1 MKTRIDKY
9 ILEKSEEL
17 VFITIDETNELSLEG
32 YEVPE
37 GGLKVPLKSDVLVK
51 SIKDNKAQEELNMMS
66 MVDAML
72 FIQGVDE
79 DFMYNC
85 EYDKFIEFFSKK
97 VNFDYMQ
104 YLGFM
109 SNKSYT
115 EGEIT
120 DALVYIKSF
129 LRREPENVD
138 ALYQF
143 AIICQELA
151 IRYQKD
157 EELESMND
165 FLMAAL
171 YSLEKIVD
179 LDDKFSLAYYQ
190 LGFHYSNQKQFV
202 KSKLIWEKALDYGI
216 DEDLAGEIQD
226 NLEKIDFKV
235 RYEEGYNLVFQ
246 GRAEEGLQK
255 LLPLEQDNPDWWN
268 LLFIISVAYK
278 SLGDLG
284 EAKKYL
290 EKILIIRPT
299 QVDTL
304 VEMALCLAEEGNLEG
319 AIEFLTKASKLR
331 KDNPE
336 ILCNLG
342 MAYLHNGNYDEA
354 KYYIEMAYEI
364 DPTDEV
370 TVACMRQL

>member
-17 VFITIDETNELSLEG
+17 VFITIDETNELNMEG

-143 AIICQELA
+143 SIICQELA

>member
-9 ILEKSEEL
+9 VLEKSEEL
-17 VFITIDETNELSLEG
+17 VFITIDETNELNLEG
-32 YEVPE
+32 YEVPK

-85 EYDKFIEFFSKK
+85 EYDKFIDIFSKK
-97 VNFDYMQ
+97 VDFDYMQ

-129 LRREPENVD
+129 LRREPDNIDV
-138 ALYQF
+138 LYQF

-165 FLMAAL
+165 FLMASL
-171 YSLEKIVD
+171 YSLEKIID

-190 LGFHYSNQKQFV
+190 LGFHYSNQKQFI
-202 KSKLIWEKALDYGI
+202 KSKLIWERALDCGI
-216 DEDLAGEIQD
+216 DEDLAGEIRD

-304 VEMALCLAEEGNLEG
+304 VEMALCLAEEGNMEG

>member
-143 AIICQELA
+143 SIICQELA

-304 VEMALCLAEEGNLEG
+304 MEMALCLAEEGNLEG